1 MNEPHEM
8 TEFVASRLQGNPL
21 LEVSADIPD
30 LAENINGPSLIKVP
44 EWVDAPLGRYYLYFA
59 HHQGGS
65 IRMAFAD
72 DPTGPF
78 TIHPG
83 GVLPLA
89 DSHFPMDLPKTE
101 DLPPDRRYTVEE
113 GKPVPL
119 YPHIASPD
127 VHVVPETEEIRL
139 YYHGQE
145 SDGRQYTRVAVSA
158 DGLNFSSHTELLGLA
173 YFRVFHHRDHWYALS
188 MPGVFFRSSNG
199 LSDFRSGPV
208 LFDRRMRHSAVLL
221 LENTLHVFFTRA
233 GDAPEAILHSS
244 IDLTDDWAVWQ
255 ESPATL
261 VLEPA
266 LAYEGGDL
274 AIEPSARGAVMSR
287 VRQLRDPAIYAEGDR
302 IYLYYAIAGEHGI
315 AVAELKF

>member
-1 MNEPHEM
+1 M
-8 TEFVASRLQGNPL
+8 TKFAASRLPQNPL
-21 LEVSADIPD
+21 LEVLGEIPD
-30 LAENINGPSLIKVP
+30 LAENINGPSLLKVP

-59 HHQGGS
+59 HHQGGY

-72 DPTGPF
+72 EPTGPF

-89 DSHFPMDLPKTE
+89 ESNFPVTLPKTE

-113 GKPVPL
+113 GRPVPL

-127 VHVVPETEEIRL
+127 VHVVPESREIRL

-145 SDGRQYTRVAVSA
+145 SDGRQYTRVAVSD
-158 DGLNFSSHTELLGLA
+158 DGLIFKSQAELLGLP
-173 YFRVFHHRDHWYALS
+173 YFRVFHHKSHWYALS
-188 MPGVFFRSSNG
+188 MPGVFYRSSSG
-199 LSDFRSGPV
+199 LGEFESGPV

-221 LENTLHVFFTRA
+221 LEDCLHVFFTQA

-244 IDLTDDWAVWQ
+244 IDLNGDWADW
-255 ESPATL
+255 EASPATL
-261 VLEPA
+261 VLEPES
-266 LAYEGGDL
+266 AYEGGDL

-287 VRQLRDPAIYAEGDR
+287 VRQLRDPAIYAQDGR
-302 IYLYYAIAGEHGI
+302 IYLYYAIAGEYGI
-315 AVAELKF
+315 ALAELTIR